1 MRSPFAERFSNA
13 SHHPR
18 CLAVDSDIQDVNLAD
33 QTVLLGRSR
42 MDQCERRAVPGGVD
56 GLTEGALLRPLHK
69 SGRLREGRLT
79 ERSIRSIIIRRARDA
94 GVQGRISGNNQRVAA
109 RRAWRM
115 RAPLWP
121 RCSPPGA
128 GAPPSCRCATRRK
141 NARGRAPWRGFA
153 TGVDEQGREC
163 SPPSL
168 GIPVFFPYRFGAIPS

>member
-1 MRSPFAERFSNA
+1 M
-13 SHHPR
+13 
-18 CLAVDSDIQDVNLAD
+18 
-33 QTVLLGRSR
+33 
-42 MDQCERRAVPGGVD
+42 
-56 GLTEGALLRPLHK
+56 EGALLRPLHK

-141 NARGRAPWRGFA
+141 TPAAGRRGEASLRALTNKAASARRPHSGSRYFFH
-153 TGVDEQGREC
+153 TGLALFLADLHHLTSESGYLRENPASKRRFTRWPPPC
-163 SPPSL
+163 SPHRP
-168 GIPVFFPYRFGAIPS
+168 